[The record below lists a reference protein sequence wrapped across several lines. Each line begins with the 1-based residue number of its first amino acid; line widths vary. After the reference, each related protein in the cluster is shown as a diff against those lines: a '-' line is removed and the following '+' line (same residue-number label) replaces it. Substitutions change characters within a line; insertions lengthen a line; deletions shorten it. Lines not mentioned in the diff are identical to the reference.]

1 MVHCVC
7 VCVCVF
13 MYVRLCVCV
22 CELTDT
28 QCNVKLQSAHS
39 AGLVVYSAE
48 SEACGNGRLTEG
60 GRREWGDLQLT
71 VLPQRSKVDEY
82 DTDLWTFI
90 DRSKW
95 VDGWKYIDREV
106 ERRAWMM

>member
-1 MVHCVC
+1 M
-7 VCVCVF
+7 
-13 MYVRLCVCV
+13 
-22 CELTDT
+22 
-28 QCNVKLQSAHS
+28 
-39 AGLVVYSAE
+39 E

-60 GRREWGDLQLT
+60 GKREWGDLQLT

-95 VDGWKYIDREV
+95 VDGWKYTYRGGTSGVDNVNADISWYRH
-106 ERRAWMM
+106 R